1 MKKIMIICLLW
12 TSLLSVPVS
21 SQSAKISYKIIYDS
35 SNEGI
40 VEVHEDVLNEASM
53 LFMNANV
60 SSYEVLMKSGIERFK
75 KENRRVSFANHQ
87 LLVIVGNGNGSVVE
101 GDFEENEFCLA
112 SVKPKS
118 IIKEWLGI

>member
-75 KENRRVSFANHQ
+75 KENRRVSFENHQ

>member
-40 VEVHEDVLNEASM
+40 VEIHEDVLNEASM

-75 KENRRVSFANHQ
+75 KENRRVSFENHQ